1 MRRDEDV
8 LRELNVRI
16 GVAES
21 EGDREF
27 LDAVLAPVLAFRRA
41 NGAFVDRA
49 GYLEGVKESPKRDT
63 EIGSV
68 DLLEHDR
75 AVVSCTVSM
84 GDGDERKRFHNVRLF
99 VRAGDGAWQLLA
111 WANEPG

>member
-68 DLLEHDR
+68 DL
-75 AVVSCTVSM
+75 